1 MEEAAAAYE
10 TGEIELK
17 EYTAAVSALQYQ
29 RQVVN
34 TIQEYQSKL
43 SYAEQIRETTGQ
55 EIWLVSDRGYEEIFG
70 KYSRQREFIL
80 ILALV
85 TAIMIIVSESIAM
98 EYRTGMYQIVH
109 SAPNGRAAVMRWKI
123 TACVVLTIGLMAAVY
138 GIDIWNLHHI
148 YGMPYLAAP
157 ALSLTFLEN
166 AWGGLA
172 GHVSIL
178 GWLMILLLVR
188 LVVALF
194 TMTAAMLV
202 SRAIGKKGNRALMPA
217 VLAGVILLVWI
228 LHQVTQLV

>member
-1 MEEAAAAYE
+1 MAS
-10 TGEIELK
+10 L
-17 EYTAAVSALQYQ
+17 
-29 RQVVN
+29 
-34 TIQEYQSKL
+34 
-43 SYAEQIRETTGQ
+43 
-55 EIWLVSDRGYEEIFG
+55 

-123 TACVVLTIGLMAAVY
+123 TACVVLTKGQTAAVY

-172 GHVSIL
+172 GHVSIS